1 MRVLVVDDDP
11 VLRRIVQAGLTRA
24 GHQVRAVADG
34 HAAWDLLQEE
44 SFRLVITDWMM
55 PGMDGPELVRRI
67 RTASFPGYT
76 YIILLTAR
84 SDKSDVVS
92 GLDAGADDFL
102 TKPFHTEELRAR
114 VAIGERILDL
124 EGRLSDAR
132 DQLEVLA
139 TVDALTALLNRRA
152 IQERAEAEVQR
163 AARDGTPL
171 SFVMLDIDHFK
182 SVNDTHGHLVG
193 DQALRL
199 VADILAANKRVYDYA
214 GRWGGE
220 EFLLIL
226 PRTELPDAKI
236 VAERVRAS
244 IAAASLDLADGGRLS
259 LRISLGVT
267 TAPSRDPLALHILL
281 QQADEALYHAK
292 HAGRD
297 RVEIYA
303 APLTPPPRPIDNQHP
318 DLNQRAAS

>member
-1 MRVLVVDDDP
+1 MRILVVDDDP

-24 GHQVRAVADG
+24 GHEVRAVADG
-34 HAAWDLLQEE
+34 HAAWELLQQE

-55 PGMDGPELVRRI
+55 PGMDGPELVGRI
-67 RTASFPGYT
+67 RAASFPGYT
-76 YIILLTAR
+76 YIILLTAKT
-84 SDKSDVVS
+84 DKSDVVS

-102 TKPFHTEELRAR
+102 TKPFNSEELRAR

-124 EGRLSDAR
+124 EGRLSEAR

-139 TVDALTALLNRRA
+139 TVDALTGLLNRRA

-193 DQALRL
+193 DQALSM
-199 VADILAANKRVYDYA
+199 VARVLAANKRVYDYA

-226 PRTELPDAKI
+226 PRTELTDARM
-236 VAERVRAS
+236 VAERIRAS
-244 IAAASLDLADGGRLS
+244 IAGASLDLPDGGRLS

-267 TAPSRDPLALHILL
+267 TAPSREPLALHILL
-281 QQADEALYHAK
+281 QQADDALYHAK
-292 HAGRD
+292 HTGRD
-297 RVEIYA
+297 RVEIYTA
-303 APLTPPPRPIDNQHP
+303 SQAPPTLPNDTKHP
-318 DLNQRAAS
+318 DLNHRVAS